1 MKYNGV
7 RVELNPDEIKC
18 ENLSGAYKDM
28 AEIIG
33 IDAVI
38 KIHGSYRGQTVC
50 FPVELFSKKYISS
63 QIINDYK
70 LGLSIKQLATK
81 YAYSEKSIRKILKY
95 SEEEV

>member
-38 KIHGSYRGQTVC
+38 KFTAHTEGKLYAS
-50 FPVELFSKKYISS
+50 PLSFSAKIYFISDN
-63 QIINDYK
+63 Q
-70 LGLSIKQLATK
+70 
-81 YAYSEKSIRKILKY
+81 
-95 SEEEV
+95 